1 VSAPLLEVSNL
12 RTSFHTGDGVIQ
24 AVNGVSF
31 SLEAGYTLGI
41 VGESGCGK
49 SVTSL
54 SILKLLPARTARIE
68 EGSSIKFNGE
78 ELTTKSNREMYEI
91 RGNKIAMIFQD
102 SMTSLNPVLTIE
114 KQMAEGFVIHQKI
127 SRAAAV
133 HKSVEMLRKVGI
145 PSPELRI
152 KQYPHQLSGGMRQ
165 RVMIGMALSCNPGLL
180 IADEPTTALD
190 VTVQAQILDLMR
202 QLKRDFNA
210 AIILITHDL
219 GVVAGMADYILVM
232 YSGYVMEYA
241 AKKALFTQPL
251 HPYTE
256 GLLKSIPRL
265 DRNTGELH
273 IIKGVVPSLSNLPPY
288 CVFADRCPCAQD
300 ICFKGRPELY
310 AVEHGNVRCFRYAPG
325 RSSVGEALTCP

>member
-1 VSAPLLEVSNL
+1 VSIPLLEVTNL
-12 RTSFHTGDGVIQ
+12 RTSFYTDDGIVR
-24 AVNGVSF
+24 AVDGVSF
-31 SLEAGYTLGI
+31 SVEAGSTLGI

-54 SILKLLPARTARIE
+54 SILKLLPARTACIE
-68 EGSSIKFNGE
+68 EGSSIKYNGE
-78 ELTTKSNREMYEI
+78 ELITKSNREMYEI

-114 KQMAEGFVIHQKI
+114 KQMVETFVIHQKI
-127 SRAAAV
+127 SRGKAV
-133 HKSVEMLRKVGI
+133 RKAVEMLRKVGI

-210 AIILITHDL
+210 AIILITHDM
-219 GVVAGMADYILVM
+219 GVVAGMVDYILVM

-241 AKKALFTQPL
+241 AKKALFTKPL

-256 GLLKSIPRL
+256 GLLESIPRL
-265 DRNTGELH
+265 DRNTRELH
-273 IIKGVVPSLSNLPPY
+273 VIKGVVPSLSNLPPY
-288 CVFADRCPCAQD
+288 CVFADRCPYAEA

-310 AVEHGNVRCFRYAPG
+310 AVESEKVRCFRYAPAG
-325 RSSVGEALTCP
+325 SSFNEAVKCP

>member
-1 VSAPLLEVSNL
+1 VPIPLLEVSNL
-12 RTSFHTGDGVIQ
+12 RTSFYTGDGIVR
-24 AVNGVSF
+24 AVDGVSF
-31 SLEAGYTLGI
+31 SLDAGHTLGI

-54 SILKLLPARTARIE
+54 SILKLLPSRTARVE

-78 ELTTKSNREMYEI
+78 ELTTKSSREMYEI

-102 SMTSLNPVLTIE
+102 SMTSLNPVLSIE
-114 KQMAEGFVIHQKI
+114 KQMTETILIHQKI
-127 SRAAAV
+127 SRGEARRKA
-133 HKSVEMLRKVGI
+133 VEMLRKVGI

-202 QLKRDFNA
+202 QLKRDFNT

-219 GVVAGMADYILVM
+219 GVVAGMADHILVM

-241 AKKALFTQPL
+241 AKKALFIKPL

-265 DRNTGELH
+265 DRNAGELH
-273 IIKGVVPSLSNLPPY
+273 VIKGVVPSLSDLPPY
-288 CVFADRCPCAQD
+288 CVFADRCPYAEK
-300 ICFKGRPELY
+300 ICFEGRPELY
-310 AVEHGNVRCFRYAPG
+310 ALDGGAARCFRYAPAG
-325 RSSVGEALTCP
+325 SSPGEAVKCP

>member
-1 VSAPLLEVSNL
+1 MPIPLLEVSNL
-12 RTSFHTGDGVIQ
+12 WTSFYASEGITR

-31 SLEAGYTLGI
+31 SLEAGRTLGI

-49 SVTSL
+49 SVTAL
-54 SILKLLPARTARIE
+54 SILKLLPLRTARIE

-78 ELTTKSNREMYEI
+78 ELVIKSNREMYEI

-114 KQMAEGFVIHQKI
+114 RQMAETLVIHQKI
-127 SRAAAV
+127 SRGEAV
-133 HKSVEMLRKVGI
+133 RKAVEMLRKVGI

-165 RVMIGMALSCNPGLL
+165 RVMIGMALCCNPDLL

-202 QLKRDFNA
+202 QLKQDFNT
-210 AIILITHDL
+210 AIILITHDM

-241 AKKALFTQPL
+241 AKKALFTKPL

-256 GLLKSIPRL
+256 GLLESIPRL
-265 DRNTGELH
+265 DRNARDLH
-273 IIKGVVPSLSNLPPY
+273 VIKGVVPSLSNLPPY
-288 CVFADRCPCAQD
+288 CVFADRCPYAEE
-300 ICFKGRPELY
+300 ICFKDRPELY
-310 AVEHGNVRCFRYAPG
+310 AAEGAEVRCFRYAPIH
-325 RSSVGEALTCP
+325 SSAQEAVKCS